1 MSETVYPVQ
10 GGLEDWAYG
19 AAWDN
24 KGGDGTHYKCHP
36 RTYPL
41 AQDSL
46 DLKNQ
51 ENVKSLIYLIETDS
65 SKKPEE
71 WTLGGRMTQLNKE
84 TGITETHGV
93 FNENIEYTNYG

>member
-51 ENVKSLIYLIETDS
+51 
-65 SKKPEE
+65 
-71 WTLGGRMTQLNKE
+71 
-84 TGITETHGV
+84 
-93 FNENIEYTNYG
+93 